1 MDQQVTNYL
10 QLLMPTERLARLF
23 RGTSLIMPCVL
34 CVSRISCLESDH
46 VASAAWACHCDPV
59 ESSPGGGRGARRCR

>member
-10 QLLMPTERLARLF
+10 QLLIPTEKLARLF

-34 CVSRISCLESDH
+34 CVSRISCIESNP

-59 ESSPGGGRGARRCR
+59 KSAVWVGREM